1 MISYKVF
8 NLDTFCLS
16 STKVGEVRREKER
29 TKSVLPMATSV
40 PNMLILIPDS
50 LCILFI
56 TFVRRML
63 RESGM
68 ITSMSV
74 VEVKLVGHF
83 LFRNGDTLVACN
95 I

>member
-1 MISYKVF
+1 MISYIVF

-50 LCILFI
+50 LRLLLI

-74 VEVKLVGHF
+74 VKVKLLGLF
-83 LFRNGDTLVACN
+83 LLRNGDTLVVGN

>member
-1 MISYKVF
+1 
-8 NLDTFCLS
+8 
-16 STKVGEVRREKER
+16 VRREKER

-74 VEVKLVGHF
+74 VKVKLLG
-83 LFRNGDTLVACN
+83 LFILRNGDTLVAGN
-95 I
+95 YNLMT